1 MSDSLQQKL
10 KQRKKKIAAR
20 RKRFNEPPAVGTRT
34 GLRSQDDT
42 PPGSEHED
50 SASNE
55 DYVSPA
61 ELFEVNSPIMTDE
74 IKEEKKTSAAVGA
87 QLLPHDQQPSRHT
100 GQFGAAT
107 SSSSQQADFKGT
119 EEQRYDHVIPNIE
132 RVFQD
137 MCDKVLRQ
145 QEELSNV
152 VRAVD
157 KRLSTIESRP
167 TVAFPEVT
175 SQSQGASSMVHFTVP
190 PPPQAPVVDA
200 MAEGGVF
207 ERQPT
212 PQYGAAPSAH
222 AQSTPKRRRSNSLST
237 PRNLLTLPEETD
249 GEPASRRRKNDG
261 SSRNRKQSKAVN
273 KSKDTSK
280 SRAVDTSSC
289 TIESDD
295 DSETSETAST
305 TSSTGAKF
313 VKNINLKVPRFNG
326 KNFHIFKPRF
336 EAVARRRGLN
346 DEQKCDLLTQVLE
359 GDAERVLAWVL
370 PEHWSYETLMKEAE
384 LQFTDNKSYS
394 DVLTELL
401 YMRRKAGESLHEFA
415 HKVQQTSRQAEMRE
429 EERQRLTRQAFVIGL
444 ADYPLMRAYVER
456 EDKTKD
462 SLRTAVA
469 LAVKYEKEHCMEK
482 TDRTTAKVTTE
493 TQHDDN
499 DEADVNR
506 FFTQR
511 GQSYRGRGRGG
522 FHGGRDQRTLEDE
535 IAKLREEMAQLKLSQ
550 GATTAQPVSEKSN
563 VEGEKKQYYD
573 KKSSRWNYRGMQR
586 GRGRSRFWQY
596 VNGQYVPYNPQQ
608 QPQFK
613 EVQAATAFPP
623 PPPVLPQQPAPTT
636 TAHHVPVQHMA
647 AQTVAPPILYED
659 AADDDEQPSDEQE

>member
-10 KQRKKKIAAR
+10 NERKKKIAVK
-20 RKRFNEPPAVGTRT
+20 RKRFAAPPAVGIRT

-42 PPGSEHED
+42 PSGSERESLD
-50 SASNE
+50 LE
-55 DYVSPA
+55 DYVSTA
-61 ELFEVNSPIMTDE
+61 ELFEVKSPTMADE
-74 IKEEKKTSAAVGA
+74 VKDEKKSSAAADA
-87 QLLPHDQQPSRHT
+87 QFSQHVQQPPAIQ
-100 GQFGAAT
+100 GPFEAAA
-107 SSSSQQADFKGT
+107 SSSSQQADFQRK
-119 EEQRYDHVIPNIE
+119 EEQRYSHVSSNIE

-167 TVAFPEVT
+167 AVLFPEVT
-175 SQSQGASSMVHFTVP
+175 SQSQGVNPMVQFSVP
-190 PPPQAPVVDA
+190 PPPAEPVVNA
-200 MAEGGVF
+200 MASGF
-207 ERQPT
+207 DYERQQT
-212 PQYGAAPSAH
+212 SRHEIAPDAH
-222 AQSTPKRRRSNSLST
+222 VQSTPKRRRSNSLST
-237 PRNLLTLPEETD
+237 PRRLTALPEETD
-249 GEPASRRRKNDG
+249 DETARRRRKHDG
-261 SSRNRKQSKAVN
+261 SRNRKQSKAVN
-273 KSKDTSK
+273 KSKNTSK
-280 SRAVDTSSC
+280 SSDVDISSC

-305 TSSTGAKF
+305 TSSTGSKF

-346 DEQKCDLLTQVLE
+346 EEQKCDLLTQVLE
-359 GDAERVLAWVL
+359 GDAERVLSWVL
-370 PEHWSYETLMKEAE
+370 PELWSYETLMKEAE
-384 LQFTDNKSYS
+384 LQFTDNKSYA
-394 DVLTELL
+394 DVLTEMLS
-401 YMRRKAGESLHEFA
+401 MRRKAGDSLHEFA
-415 HKVQQTSRQAEMRE
+415 HKIQQASRQAEMAE
-429 EERQRLTRQAFVIGL
+429 DERQRLTRQAFVVGL

-456 EDKTKD
+456 EDRKKD
-462 SLRTAVA
+462 CLRTAVA
-469 LAVKYEKEHCMEK
+469 LAVKYEKEHCVEK
-482 TDRTTAKVTTE
+482 TADRTAAKVTTE
-493 TQHDDN
+493 VQQDDN

-522 FHGGRDQRTLEDE
+522 YHGGRDQRTLEDE

-550 GATTAQPVSEKSN
+550 GATAAQPVSEKSN

-573 KKSSRWNYRGMQR
+573 KKSSRWNYRGKQR

-613 EVQAATAFPP
+613 DVQAAMAFPP
-623 PPPVLPQQPAPTT
+623 PPPLLAPQPAPTT
-636 TAHHVPVQHMA
+636 TTTHHVPVQHMA

-659 AADDDEQPSDEQE
+659 AADDSEQPSDEQE